1 MWVVATSV
9 HTFIH
14 WVEYLG
20 HHPIFTNAIE
30 WHEKRYWKL
39 EMKKTLLSGNENKI
53 SNGGEKQNRWNT
65 TLATR
70 ERPSILRLM
79 SY

>member
-1 MWVVATSV
+1 
-9 HTFIH
+9 
-14 WVEYLG
+14 
-20 HHPIFTNAIE
+20 
-30 WHEKRYWKL
+30 
-39 EMKKTLLSGNENKI
+39 MKKGLLSSNENKI
-53 SNGGEKQNRWNT
+53 SNGGEKQNGKWNT